1 MTLVNPLTPDTFI
14 DGGGVIADVP
24 LGEGTRIRF
33 WIDEDRQN
41 DISVFVKDNVL
52 HVVGQYRPLTTVIVE
67 ENHVDVTTVKWNANE
82 SRQTHKEGR

>member
-14 DGGGVIADVP
+14 DGGGVIDDVP

-52 HVVGQYRPLTTVIVE
+52 HILGQYRPLTSVVVDG
-67 ENHVDVTTVKWNANE
+67 NHLDVTTVKWTPDE
-82 SRQTHKEGR
+82 SRQANQERR